1 MRIVLL
7 GGGGHASDVLGAIE
21 AINNETDNDAGKIQV
36 AGVLADEDIDPKRFS
51 HRDIKQLG
59 ALSDLGSVDA
69 THVIACVGF
78 PRERQIV
85 AREAESSDKAA
96 ATLIHPK
103 AWAPPGT
110 VADRRGS
117 LRGRCRMGVLALI
130 FVPVF

>member
-1 MRIVLL
+1 MR
-7 GGGGHASDVLGAIE
+7 SDVLGAIE